1 MKALK
6 KGYKRASIQL
16 PPILSHFSA
25 KLDQSQS
32 AFFFGTEEVLYSTR
46 IFVNLVLC
54 ELFLQKIYYQED
66 VLNL

>member
-32 AFFFGTEEVLYSTR
+32 AFFFGTEEVT
-46 IFVNLVLC
+46 IN
-54 ELFLQKIYYQED
+54 LFLSKFQITSK
-66 VLNL
+66 VLT